1 MVQIIYSF
9 NIIFK
14 EDKDMNEKKKSLKD
28 VIKEVKEQKAADK
41 RREEKRRKWV
51 REHIDDILNAPE
63 TRSMDDIIASRERT
77 VEKRC

>member
-1 MVQIIYSF
+1 
-9 NIIFK
+9 
-14 EDKDMNEKKKSLKD
+14 MNEKKKSLKD